1 MSDDVCKIVHF
12 TLLEAPLMRLSIIV
26 AMDDNQLI
34 GKNNALPWHLP
45 ADLGYFKKVTTGKTV
60 LMGRKTYESIG
71 RPLPN
76 RRNVIVSR
84 NTNFKADGCEV
95 VSSIDAAL
103 KLAKDDSEVMVMGGA
118 SFYEQMLPSVD
129 RLYITQIEGEYQ
141 GDAHFPKF
149 DRGKFSEVSRES
161 HTADEKN
168 QHTYHFTILDR
179 I

>member
-1 MSDDVCKIVHF
+1 
-12 TLLEAPLMRLSIIV
+12 MRLSIIV

-45 ADLGYFKKVTTGKTV
+45 ADLGYFKKTTTGKTV

-84 NTNFKADGCEV
+84 NEAFKAEGCEV
-95 VSSIDAAL
+95 VVSIEAAL
-103 KLAKDDSEVMVMGGA
+103 ELAKSDDEVMVMGGA

-129 RLYITQIEGEYQ
+129 RLYITQIEGTYE
-141 GDAHFPKF
+141 GDAYFPAF
-149 DRGKFSEVSRES
+149 DKGLFVETFRQS

-179 I
+179 KIS